1 MEVKIAADWQ
11 EKSYGRTVAPGLGI
25 YFLSP
30 KEKDWE
36 WGIIQRELCYLREM
50 GLGGQAYF
58 RSRFLTDNTKGIY
71 DYLQKKE
78 ETIVGEAVKNLSSQS
93 SPSSPTNE
101 PKAASTGAIDY
112 AARKE
117 QAKQQ
122 RKLQKR
128 VEECEKKV
136 AKIEAELKELEE
148 WMATPTG
155 AANQALFEQYAQLK
169 NTLAE
174 AEAEWEEAMMALEE

>member
-1 MEVKIAADWQ
+1 MEGASI
-11 EKSYGRTVAPGLGI
+11 
-25 YFLSP
+25 
-30 KEKDWE
+30 
-36 WGIIQRELCYLREM
+36 
-50 GLGGQAYF
+50 
-58 RSRFLTDNTKGIY
+58 
-71 DYLQKKE
+71 
-78 ETIVGEAVKNLSSQS
+78 KNLSAQC
-93 SPSSPTNE
+93 SPSTTNAPASE
-101 PKAASTGAIDY
+101 AKSSGGAADY

-128 VEECEKKV
+128 VEECEKRV

-148 WMATPTG
+148 WMATPSG

>member
-1 MEVKIAADWQ
+1 M
-11 EKSYGRTVAPGLGI
+11 
-25 YFLSP
+25 
-30 KEKDWE
+30 
-36 WGIIQRELCYLREM
+36 
-50 GLGGQAYF
+50 
-58 RSRFLTDNTKGIY
+58 
-71 DYLQKKE
+71 
-78 ETIVGEAVKNLSSQS
+78 
-93 SPSSPTNE
+93 
-101 PKAASTGAIDY
+101 DY

-117 QAKQQ
+117 QAKLQ
-122 RKLQKR
+122 RKAQKR

-155 AANQALFEQYAQLK
+155 AANAALFEQYAQLK

>member
-1 MEVKIAADWQ
+1 
-11 EKSYGRTVAPGLGI
+11 
-25 YFLSP
+25 
-30 KEKDWE
+30 
-36 WGIIQRELCYLREM
+36 M
-50 GLGGQAYF
+50 GSTQPSLKGNSSVTPAIEGGGQ
-58 RSRFLTDNTKGIY
+58 G
-71 DYLQKKE
+71 
-78 ETIVGEAVKNLSSQS
+78 GGSS
-93 SPSSPTNE
+93 
-101 PKAASTGAIDY
+101 Y